1 LIGISNQNA
10 KNIFGVLGIFSTL
23 ISSSARQNNA
33 TWPLFT
39 LPDFELFGKD
49 ARELSGALLLAF
61 TPLVTNSSRA
71 AWAEYSV
78 ENQGWIQEGLEVLGK
93 AAPESTRG
101 IWPDIYQKTTRA
113 NVAEIDLPQYSPV
126 WQLSP
131 APSDPSL
138 VNFNLFNEPTYQ
150 RLVEF
155 AIFTRQSA
163 ISEVLDT
170 EQLFGTAAPQKGKD
184 PQSIIV
190 LPVFSQTGDPS
201 SDIIGHIVAVIP
213 WGLFFQDV
221 LQDGHNGVYAVLRES
236 CGSSFTYLINGKDA
250 TFLGEED
257 LHETAYDDMKRSTS
271 FVTYDGDLDGIS
283 DGGLSDHCEY
293 TLDVYPSKKY
303 EETYQTSRPTIFT
316 VGVILVFAFTSL
328 VFVIYDKFVRQR
340 QQKVNRVAV
349 KSNAIVTSLFPAQVR
364 NKLFED
370 DKNETSAKDR
380 KANPFKR
387 ANAGRVPGEDCGDD
401 MMSSMNGG
409 GGYVEGSAP
418 IADLFPSATV
428 LFMDIAG
435 FTSWSS
441 AREPTQ
447 VFVLLETL
455 YHCFDKIAKYRRVFK
470 VETIG
475 DCYVA
480 VCGLPGACFDSKL
493 VTIVEPPILSCCHL
507 DDISKPL
514 SLSNPLSFHFLQNR
528 NQIMRSSWP
537 DLPAIVWQRWT
548 KCCSS
553 WR

>member
-23 ISSSARQNNA
+23 ISSSARHDNA

-39 LPDFELFGKD
+39 LPDFELFGQD
-49 ARELSGALLLAF
+49 ARKLSGALLLAF
-61 TPLVTNSSRA
+61 TPLVTNSTRG
-71 AWAEYSV
+71 AWEKYSV
-78 ENQGWIQEGLEVLGK
+78 DNQGWIQEGLDVLGK
-93 AAPESTRG
+93 TASQSLSTRG
-101 IWPDIYQKTTRA
+101 ISPDIYKKTTRA
-113 NVAEIDLPQYSPV
+113 FVPETELPQYSPV

-131 APSDPSL
+131 APSSPSL

-155 AIFTRQSA
+155 AIFTRKSA

-190 LPVFSQTGDPS
+190 LPVFADTGDPT

-221 LQDGHNGVYAVLRES
+221 LQEGQNGVYAVLRES
-236 CGSSFTYLINGKDA
+236 CGSAFTYVVNGRNA
-250 TFLGEED
+250 TFMAEED
-257 LHETAYDDMKRSTS
+257 VHDTAYDGMKRSTS
-271 FVTYDGDLDGIS
+271 FVAYDGDLAGIS

-293 TLDVYPSKKY
+293 TLDVYPSKLY
-303 EETYQTSRPTIFT
+303 EEKYQSRRPVIFT
-316 VGVILVFAFTSL
+316 VGVILVFCFTSV
-328 VFVIYDKFVRQR
+328 VFLMYDCFVGQR
-340 QQKVNRVAV
+340 QHKVNRVAV

-364 NKLFED
+364 DKLFE
-370 DKNETSAKDR
+370 DKNETSARDR
-380 KANPFKR
+380 MSNPFKR
-387 ANAGRVPGEDCGDD
+387 ANAGPLPGGGEYAGSDNDD
-401 MMSSMNGG
+401 MMSPFMKGG
-409 GGYVEGSAP
+409 ENYGEGSPP

-441 AREPTQ
+441 AREPSQ
-447 VFVLLETL
+447 VFILLETI
-455 YHCFDKIAKYRRVFK
+455 YHCFDKVAKHRRVFK

-480 VCGLPGACFDSKL
+480 VCGLPG
-493 VTIVEPPILSCCHL
+493 T
-507 DDISKPL
+507 
-514 SLSNPLSFHFLQNR
+514 
-528 NQIMRSSWP
+528 
-537 DLPAIVWQRWT
+537 
-548 KCCSS
+548 
-553 WR
+553 

>member
-1 LIGISNQNA
+1 MPASPSRSAHSCFFSAFLFVLVQFANDATELIGISNQNA
-10 KNIFGVLGIFSTL
+10 KNIFGVLGIFSTF
-23 ISSSARQNNA
+23 ISSSARHDNA

-39 LPDFELFGKD
+39 LPDFEHFGEG
-49 ARELSGALLLAF
+49 ARDLSGALLLAF
-61 TPLVTNSSRA
+61 TPLVPNDTRA
-71 AWAEYSV
+71 AWETYSV
-78 ENQGWIQEGLEVLGK
+78 DNQGWIQEGLNVLGET
-93 AAPESTRG
+93 ASQSTRG
-101 IWPDIYQKTTRA
+101 ISENIYQKTTRSF
-113 NVAEIDLPQYSPV
+113 VPEIELPQYSPV

-138 VNFNLFNEPTYQ
+138 VNFNLFNEPTFK

-155 AIFTRQSA
+155 AIFTRKSA

-190 LPVFSQTGDPS
+190 LPVFARTGDPM

-221 LQDGHNGVYAVLRES
+221 LQEGQNGVYAVLRES
-236 CGSSFTYLINGKDA
+236 CGSSFTYIVNGRNA
-250 TFLGEED
+250 TFLAEED
-257 LHETAYDDMKRSTS
+257 VHDTAYDHMKQSTS
-271 FVTYDGDLDGIS
+271 FVAYDGDLDGIS

-293 TLDVYPSKKY
+293 TLDVYPSQMY
-303 EETYQTSRPTIFT
+303 EERHQSSRPVIFT
-316 VGVILVFAFTSL
+316 VGVLL
-328 VFVIYDKFVRQR
+328 VFVFTSVVFLMYDCFVRQR
-340 QQKVNRVAV
+340 QHKVNRVAV

-364 NKLFED
+364 DKLFED
-370 DKNETSAKDR
+370 NETETAFKDR

-387 ANAGRVPGEDCGDD
+387 ANAGPVPGEQHSELDGNDG
-401 MMSSMNGG
+401 MGG
-409 GGYVEGSAP
+409 GIYGEGSPP

-447 VFVLLETL
+447 VFILLETI
-455 YHCFDKIAKYRRVFK
+455 YHSFDKIAKHRGVFK

-480 VCGLPGACFDSKL
+480 VCGLPGTS
-493 VTIVEPPILSCCHL
+493 
-507 DDISKPL
+507 
-514 SLSNPLSFHFLQNR
+514 
-528 NQIMRSSWP
+528 
-537 DLPAIVWQRWT
+537 
-548 KCCSS
+548 
-553 WR
+553 

>member
-23 ISSSARQNNA
+23 ISSSARHDNA

-39 LPDFELFGKD
+39 LPDFEFFGKGS
-49 ARELSGALLLAF
+49 RELSGALLLAF
-61 TPLVTNSSRA
+61 TPLVANSTRA
-71 AWAEYSV
+71 AWEEYSV
-78 ENQGWIQEGLEVLGK
+78 ANQGWIQEGLEVLGK
-93 AAPESTRG
+93 AAPQSTRG
-101 IWPDIYQKTTRA
+101 ISADIYQKTTRA
-113 NVAEIDLPQYSPV
+113 NVAEIELPQYSPV

-190 LPVFSQTGDPS
+190 LPVFSQTGDSS

-221 LQDGHNGVYAVLRES
+221 LQEGQDGVYAVLRES
-236 CGSSFTYLINGKDA
+236 CGSSFTYVINGRDA
-250 TFLGEED
+250 TFLAEED
-257 LHETAYDDMKRSTS
+257 VHDTAYDDMKRSTS
-271 FVTYDGDLDGIS
+271 FVTYDGDLEGIS

-293 TLDVYPSKKY
+293 TLDVYPSKSY
-303 EETYQTSRPTIFT
+303 EEMYQSSRPAIFT
-316 VGVILVFAFTSL
+316 VGVILVFVFTSI
-328 VFVIYDKFVRQR
+328 VFVMYDCFVRQR

-364 NKLFED
+364 DKLFED

-380 KANPFKR
+380 KVNPFKR
-387 ANAGRVPGEDCGDD
+387 ANAGSDD

-447 VFVLLETL
+447 VFILLETL
-455 YHCFDKIAKYRRVFK
+455 YHCFDKIAKHRRVFK

-480 VCGLPGACFDSKL
+480 VCGLPGACFDSKIGHY
-493 VTIVEPPILSCCHL
+493 TRASCPHTLLCHR
-507 DDISKPL
+507 
-514 SLSNPLSFHFLQNR
+514 LQNR

-537 DLPAIVWQRWT
+537 DLPATVWQRWT

>member
-23 ISSSARQNNA
+23 LSSSARHNNV
-33 TWPLFT
+33 TMPLFT
-39 LPDFELFGKD
+39 LPDFEQFGLG
-49 ARELSGALLLAF
+49 ARDLSGALLLAF
-61 TPLVTNSSRA
+61 TPLVTNLTRA
-71 AWAEYSV
+71 AWEEYSV
-78 ENQGWIQEGLEVLGK
+78 DNQGWIQEGLDFLGK
-93 AAPESTRG
+93 TASQSTRG
-101 IWPDIYQKTTRA
+101 ISPYIYQKTTRA
-113 NVAEIDLPQYSPV
+113 FVPEIELPQYSPV

-131 APSDPSL
+131 APSDPDL
-138 VNFNLFNEPTYQ
+138 VNFNLFNEPTFQ

-155 AIFTRQSA
+155 AIFTRKSA

-190 LPVFSQTGDPS
+190 LPVFSQSGDPM

-221 LQDGHNGVYAVLRES
+221 LQEGQNGVYAVLRES
-236 CGSSFTYLINGKDA
+236 CGSSFTYIVNGRNA
-250 TFLGEED
+250 TFLAEED
-257 LHETAYDDMKRSTS
+257 VHETAYDHMKRSTS
-271 FVTYDGDLDGIS
+271 FVAYDGDLDGIS

-293 TLDVYPSKKY
+293 TLDVYPSQVY
-303 EETYQTSRPTIFT
+303 EEKYQSSRPTIFT
-316 VGVILVFAFTSL
+316 VGVVL
-328 VFVIYDKFVRQR
+328 VFVFTSVVFLMYDCFVRQR

-364 NKLFED
+364 DKLFE

-387 ANAGRVPGEDCGDD
+387 ANAGPVPGEHSESGVDGDD
-401 MMSSMNGG
+401 MVSPFMKGG
-409 GGYVEGSAP
+409 GNHGEGSAP

-435 FTSWSS
+435 FTAWSS
-441 AREPTQ
+441 AREPSQ
-447 VFVLLETL
+447 VFILLETI
-455 YHCFDKIAKYRRVFK
+455 YHSFDKVAKHRRVFK

-480 VCGLPGACFDSKL
+480 VCGLPGTLLSSRVWL
-493 VTIVEPPILSCCHL
+493 VRLH
-507 DDISKPL
+507 
-514 SLSNPLSFHFLQNR
+514 
-528 NQIMRSSWP
+528 
-537 DLPAIVWQRWT
+537 
-548 KCCSS
+548 
-553 WR
+553 